1 MENVK
6 IEFNIPKDVL
16 VAASISEKTAPYEI
30 KKLLAVYLFKERILS
45 FGKACELSG
54 LTKTE
59 FMELTGSMKIPLN
72 YDIEDFEE
80 DMMIVRGATT

>member
-16 VAASISEKTAPYEI
+16 VAASISEKNAPHEI

-54 LTKTE
+54 LAKTE
-59 FMELTGSMKIPLN
+59 FLVLIGCMKIPLN

-80 DMMIVRGATT
+80 DLTIVRDTTV

>member
-6 IEFNIPKDVL
+6 IEFTIPKDIL

-30 KKLLAVYLFKERILS
+30 KKMLAVYLFKEKILS

-54 LTKTE
+54 LDKTE
-59 FMELTGSMKIPLN
+59 FLELIGSMKIPLN
-72 YDIEDFEE
+72 YDMEDFKE
-80 DMMIVRGATT
+80 DMLIVRGTAI

>member
-1 MENVK
+1 MDKVK
-6 IEFNIPKDVL
+6 IEFNIPKDIL
-16 VAASISEKTAPYEI
+16 VAASISEKNAPYEI

-54 LTKTE
+54 LSKTE
-59 FMELTGSMKIPLN
+59 FLELTGSMKIPLN

-80 DMMIVRGATT
+80 DLMIVRDTTV